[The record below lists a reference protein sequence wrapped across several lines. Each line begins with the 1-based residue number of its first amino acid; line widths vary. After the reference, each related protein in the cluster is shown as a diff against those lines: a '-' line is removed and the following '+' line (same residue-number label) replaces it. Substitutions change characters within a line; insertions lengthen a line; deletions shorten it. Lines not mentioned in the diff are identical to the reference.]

1 MATAQPRQR
10 RKRDPESTR
19 NTILEAA
26 KTVLARDGAEGLSVS
41 SVAQLAGVNRGTAY
55 QHFETKEELIRAT
68 LDWVSLQ
75 LVESVFIERS
85 TPGAG
90 YEELPEHVLDHL
102 PEVISAMAAFNVRLA
117 EYAVENPEIG
127 RIWLY
132 DVMSRENPRDDAFY
146 QRFEQ
151 SLMDF
156 SRSEAAE
163 KDIDVEAL
171 AVLMLTGYF
180 LWPVWGRA
188 HTKSKTARRRLA
200 QRYAGEVLRLSMHG
214 VVHADG
220 HAILRAFLKG
230 RFPLD

>member
-1 MATAQPRQR
+1 MASTQTRQR

-41 SVAQLAGVNRGTAY
+41 GVAQLAGVNRGTAY

-75 LVESVFIERS
+75 LVQAVFV
-85 TPGAG
+85 GAG
-90 YEELPEHVLDHL
+90 DRREAQEELPDEVMHHL
-102 PEVISAMAAFNVRLA
+102 PRVINAMAAFNMRLA
-117 EYAVENPEIG
+117 EFAVENPEIS

-132 DVMSRENPRDDAFY
+132 DVLSRENPREDAFF
-146 QRFEQ
+146 QRFER
-151 SLMDF
+151 SLEEF
-156 SRSEAAE
+156 SASDAGQG
-163 KDIDVEAL
+163 DIDVEAL

-180 LWPVWGRA
+180 LWPVWARA
-188 HTKSKTARRRLA
+188 HAKSKAARKQLA

-214 VVHADG
+214 VVHADS
-220 HAILRAFLKG
+220 HDILLSI
-230 RFPLD
+230 LDTELPTG